1 MARERFMTKEK
12 IKTNE
17 ANRDRIIYMLSIDR
31 APDLSQLDP
40 PATKEEEEYYKELY
54 AEMRKT
60 EEEYKAAGKKLIW
73 DIPFDLDY
81 D

>member
-31 APDLSQLDP
+31 APDLSQLDS
-40 PATKEEEEYYKELY
+40 PATKEEEEHYKKLY
-54 AEMRKT
+54 AEM
-60 EEEYKAAGKKLIW
+60 
-73 DIPFDLDY
+73 
-81 D
+81 